1 MALSTVVQRDRGAA
15 DSKPLAV
22 SGGISPN
29 AKEKV
34 SRTQNFQLNISAIY
48 S

>member
-1 MALSTVVQRDRGAA
+1 MALSTAVQRDRGAA
-15 DSKPLAV
+15 DPKPLAV

-29 AKEKV
+29 SKEKV
-34 SRTQNFQLNISAIY
+34 SRLQNFQLNISVIY